1 MEWDDVEATLA
12 TESGRKMAMDQFKE
26 DLPLHMAV
34 ERKAPDKTIM
44 ALLNVYPDAAAQVGR
59 LGGTPLHLAAQQKL
73 SPSVIVAF
81 IRACP
86 EALDQQDE
94 NGRLASDFMQRN
106 DLSREALSRP
116 TACWIED
123 IEKEEYYEKIQTR
136 KSQLKLKIQ
145 KLNAG
150 LINSRQRLDALNKYV
165 DQLQP
170 RLQKQRKVLA
180 KLVGLEKQMSEL
192 YGSSQEHIGQ
202 VRERIKVLSDEVANE
217 PDDDETMMRSL
228 MKRTYMEGVQRQY
241 EKLIARTDQIR
252 KDLHSVRALVEQRRC
267 SNNIQSRDDDSDCDN
282 ADGPQFSS
290 TLR

>member
-12 TESGRKMAMDQFKE
+12 TESGRKMAMDHFKE

-86 EALDQQDE
+86 EALDQKDE
-94 NGRLASDFMQRN
+94 NGRLASDFLQRN
-106 DLSREALSRP
+106 DLSREALCRP

-123 IEKEEYYEKIQTR
+123 IEKEEYNEKIQAR
-136 KSQLKLKIQ
+136 KAQLKLKIQ

-150 LINSRQRLDALNKYV
+150 LANSRQRRDDLNKYV
-165 DQLQP
+165 DQFQP
-170 RLQKQRKVLA
+170 RLQTQRKVLA
-180 KLVGLEKQMSEL
+180 TLVGLEKQMSEL
-192 YGSSQEHIGQ
+192 YDSSQEHIGK
-202 VRERIKVLSDEVANE
+202 VRERIKALSDDVANE
-217 PDDDETMMRSL
+217 PDDEETMMRSL

-241 EKLIARTDQIR
+241 EKLLIRTDQIR
-252 KDLHSVRALVEQRRC
+252 KDLHCVRVLFDQRIC
-267 SNNIQSRDDDSDCDN
+267 SNTNENKGDEII
-282 ADGPQFSS
+282 
-290 TLR
+290 L